1 VGSRPQGSLDW
12 SNLIR
17 EDDLQPHLSDLPPSE
32 AGNVL
37 HNYLEEQVEV
47 PGTVWEGAVY
57 EDDEIVGRYDCYDEL
72 DGVVYE
78 FKSKNERGMRR
89 APYQEDIEQIEGY
102 LERLDEDIGFLIY
115 IDRDTLEVDDYPVLS

>member
-1 VGSRPQGSLDW
+1 MGSRPQGSLDW

-17 EDDLQPHLSDLPPSE
+17 EDDLQPHLSDLPPSA

-37 HNYLEEQVEV
+37 HSYLEEQVEV
-47 PGTVWEGAVY
+47 PGTRWEGAVY

-78 FKSKNERGMRR
+78 FKSKNESGMRR
-89 APYQEDIEQIEGY
+89 APYAEDIEQIEGY
-102 LERLDEDIGFLIY
+102 LDALNEDIGFLIY
-115 IDRDTLEVDDYPVLS
+115 VDRDTLEVEDYPVLS